1 VTANLRANA
10 LAELAAA
17 AQQIDTDD
25 LADEPAS
32 ESTESSLSR
41 A

>member
-1 VTANLRANA
+1 V
-10 LAELAAA
+10 LAAA

-32 ESTESSLSR
+32 ELSESSIPS